1 MNQKSVRKGESLIVN
16 GSFDKEDWIEGWQK
30 GAPPH
35 DAASLEE
42 PDYDGG
48 RIYVA
53 RLVVQATLE
62 QRFPLPVLRSEG
74 VTHVLSF
81 LFQSSLKDGFF
92 RIARDGKW
100 GDDIDLPVGGV
111 VASDDPPYEIL
122 PVDDPLDF
130 NPAYREYV
138 VDLQPNDRNES
149 LAVLF
154 GFPNELEPA
163 GMSFTRVRFG
173 ILLEPLQLLHV
184 QVDEQTHA
192 EGAVYVCR
200 GAEGIRAHTL
210 MFQEVVGGAWQGSE
224 VALSMADENED
235 LDPNVVMTPALDTL
249 QVLENPWSFT
259 IWNTASVRVLEL
271 LIVSRWDAEPYPLK
285 LSIGDHRVALA
296 DPKNGDFDPIVNKQS
311 VRLTGTVKSFY
322 TNAPLAD
329 RRVVWLLEGESKVT
343 HTDSSGG
350 VGVEYSPAVAGLQQV
365 NMAIDSLYYTSG
377 VLCETLEV
385 KVLAAD
391 PFDSAQVTFEGG
403 TQSSWGS
410 RAGYPHRGGLFTVR
424 VSASPGSELPDYPL
438 KLIWQGES
446 AESLGVTVTPPL
458 NTPVDWQSG
467 EVVWTLDCTHATK
480 DGEFELLLAAER
492 LQDMSSSNR
501 MSLGLNRYIV
511 GDTRQANRSP
521 VIDQV
526 ERVQVL
532 LQLVEPETREGV
544 ENVEVEW
551 QTPGG
556 SVTTLT
562 GQEGWTELSYQP
574 TADGP
579 QDLVA
584 TIQVRG
590 EEGETLEET
599 FPFTAWATNP
609 WKTEV
614 EWTIDNPLVPAA
626 LGFVCWRGETVT
638 LTLKPKP
645 GSQLL
650 DKDVMLDWR
659 DVDPGLGLTFD
670 RPIGVRERLTAAGLQ
685 WRITGGATKSGRFE
699 LKLSTEDIQDWELS
713 GRLIS
718 RNLADEGRVS
728 LDTTPVLSAVSS
740 YPCLG
745 AKHAFSFLPNPLGP
759 LSGLSM
765 VLDWTGMPAEQLNVI
780 VEPAVGTGVEIV
792 SGGARWSLD
801 CRNSQHAGDFSLQL
815 TLPQL
820 AMSSTWMAMSLGHN
834 RLEII
839 GQREATI
846 RPVLAENQSA
856 RVWVQVGSFY
866 TKAPVANI
874 PVSWKGEDDAQAL
887 IVPTRGDGW
896 SSYAYQPK
904 AAGLVEVKAEL
915 NSPYTGQS
923 PSTSLMVDGLQISP
937 WLGVVF
943 YRDLE
948 SGQKL
953 GEKTAFP
960 RRAND
965 YSYSIAS
972 TTADNPI
979 MGIPV
984 RLGWAGTLPND
995 LSVTVAPVLG
1005 DKRPMGMSGLK
1016 WDVKCGDRK
1025 DGSFRWFAEAANLL
1039 ELSPRQPFSLG
1050 IRYDPTHA
1058 LDSEPVLTKD
1068 A

>member
-1 MNQKSVRKGESLIVN
+1 MNKKSVRKGESLIVN
-16 GSFDKEDWIEGWQK
+16 GSFDKDHWFEGWEK

-35 DAASLEE
+35 HAASLEE
-42 PDYDGG
+42 PDFEGG

-62 QRFPLPVLRSEG
+62 QAFTLPPLRGEG
-74 VTHVLSF
+74 VKHVLSF
-81 LFQSSLKDGFF
+81 LYQSSLKDGFF

-100 GDDIDLPVGGV
+100 GDDIDLPVGSV
-111 VASDDPPYEIL
+111 VASDDPPQEIL
-122 PVDDPLDF
+122 PIEDPLDF
-130 NPAYREYV
+130 IPLYREYV

-154 GFPNELEPA
+154 GFPNEREPA
-163 GMSFTRVRFG
+163 GMNFTRVHFG
-173 ILLEPLQLLHV
+173 IQLEPLQLLHV

-192 EGAVYVCR
+192 DGTVYVCR
-200 GAEGIRAHTL
+200 GAEAHTL
-210 MFQEVVGGAWQGSE
+210 TFREADGGAWQGSE

-235 LDPNVVMTPALDTL
+235 PDPNVVMTPALDTL

-322 TNAPLAD
+322 TDFPLMN
-329 RRVVWLLEGESKVT
+329 RRVVWKLEGESKLT
-343 HTDSSGG
+343 HTDSSGV
-350 VGVEYSPAVAGLQQV
+350 VGVDYLPAVAGLQTV
-365 NMAIDSLYYTSG
+365 SIEIDSLYYTSG
-377 VLCETLEV
+377 VLNETLEV

-403 TQSSWGS
+403 TQSLWGS
-410 RAGYPHRGGLFTVR
+410 RTGYPHRGGMFTVR

-438 KLIWQGES
+438 MLIWQGES

-467 EVVWTLDCTHATK
+467 EVVWTLDCTDATK
-480 DGEFELLLAAER
+480 DGEFELQLAAER
-492 LQDMSSSNR
+492 LQDRSSSNR

-521 VIDQV
+521 VIDQA

-532 LQLVEPETREGV
+532 LQLVEPDTREGV

-551 QTPGG
+551 QTPGV

-562 GQEGWTELSYQP
+562 GQGGWTELSYQP
-574 TADGP
+574 TAAGP
-579 QDLVA
+579 QNLVA

-599 FPFTAWATNP
+599 FPFMARATNP

-638 LTLKPKP
+638 LTLTPKP

-670 RPIGVRERLTAAGLQ
+670 RPIGVPERLTAAGLQ

-699 LKLSTEDIQDWELS
+699 LKLSTEVIIQDWELS

-718 RNLADEGRVS
+718 RNLADEGRFS
-728 LDTTPVLSAVSS
+728 LDTTPVLCAVSS

-745 AKHAFSFLPNPLGP
+745 AKHTFSFLPNPLGP

-765 VLDWTGMPAEQLNVI
+765 VLDWNGIPAEQLNVI
-780 VEPAVGTGVEIV
+780 VEPAVGTDVEIV

-801 CRNSQHAGDFSLQL
+801 CSNSQHAGDFSLQL

-820 AMSSTWMAMSLGHN
+820 AMSSTSMAMSLGHN

-846 RPVLAENQSA
+846 RPVLTGNESA
-856 RVWVQVGSFY
+856 RVWIQVGSFY

-874 PVSWKGEDDAQAL
+874 PVSWKGEGDAQAL

-943 YRDLE
+943 YRNLE

-972 TTADNPI
+972 TTTDNPL

-984 RLGWAGTLPND
+984 RLGWAGTSPND

-1005 DKRPMGMSGLK
+1005 DKQPMGMDGVK

-1025 DGSFRWFAEAANLL
+1025 DGSFSWFAEAANLL

-1050 IRYDPTHA
+1050 ILYD
-1058 LDSEPVLTKD
+1058 
-1068 A
+1068 

>member
-1 MNQKSVRKGESLIVN
+1 MGKGC
-16 GSFDKEDWIEGWQK
+16 
-30 GAPPH
+30 PPH

-42 PDYDGG
+42 PDYDG
-48 RIYVA
+48 RPIYVA
-53 RLVVQATLE
+53 RLVVQATL
-62 QRFPLPVLRSEG
+62 QQKFPLPVLRSEG

-81 LFQSSLKDGFF
+81 LYQSTRANGFF
-92 RIARDGKW
+92 RIARDDVW
-100 GDDIDLPVGGV
+100 GENIELPVGSV
-111 VASDDPPYEIL
+111 VASDDPPNEIL
-122 PVDDPLDF
+122 PAADPLDF
-130 NPAYREYV
+130 IPTYREHV
-138 VDLQPNDRNES
+138 VDLQPDDRNES

-154 GFPNELEPA
+154 GFPNVREPA
-163 GMSFTRVRFG
+163 GMSFTRVHFG
-173 ILLEPLQLLHV
+173 IQLEPLQLLHV

-192 EGAVYVCR
+192 NGTVYLCR
-200 GAEGIRAHTL
+200 GAEGIKVT
-210 MFQEVVGGAWQGSE
+210 FQEAAGGAWQGSE

-235 LDPNVVMTPALDTL
+235 LDPNVVITPELDTL
-249 QVLENPWSFT
+249 QMLENPWLFS
-259 IWNTASVRVLEL
+259 ISGTASVRVLEL
-271 LIVSRWDAEPYPLK
+271 MIVSRWDAEPCPLK

-322 TNAPLAD
+322 TDLPLEG
-329 RRVVWLLEGESKVT
+329 RRVVWSLEGESKVT

-350 VGVEYSPAVAGLQQV
+350 VGVEYSPAVAGLQKV
-365 NMAIDSLYYTSG
+365 DIAIDSPYYTSG
-377 VLCETLEV
+377 VLNETLEV

-403 TQSSWGS
+403 TQSLWGS
-410 RAGYPHRGGLFTVR
+410 RVGYPHRGGMFTVR
-424 VSASPGSELPDYPL
+424 VSASPDSELPDYPL

-446 AESLGVTVTPPL
+446 AESLGVTVIPPL

-467 EVVWTLDCTHATK
+467 EVVWTLNCTHATK

-492 LQDMSSSNR
+492 LQDTSSSNR

-521 VIDQV
+521 VIDQA

-532 LQLVEPETREGV
+532 LQLVEPDTREGV

-562 GQEGWTELSYQP
+562 GQGGWTELSYQP
-574 TADGP
+574 TAAGP
-579 QDLVA
+579 QNLVA

-599 FPFTAWATNP
+599 FPFMAWATNP

-614 EWTIDNPLVPAA
+614 EWTVGTPLVPAA

-638 LTLKPKP
+638 LTLTPKP

-650 DKDVMLDWR
+650 DKDVMLNWR

-670 RPIGVRERLTAAGLQ
+670 RPIGVPERLTAAGLQ

-699 LKLSTEDIQDWELS
+699 LKLSTEVIIQDWELS

-765 VLDWTGMPAEQLNVI
+765 VLNWRGIPAEQLNVI

-801 CRNSQHAGDFSLQL
+801 CSNSQHAGDFSLQL

-820 AMSSTWMAMSLGHN
+820 AMSSTLVAMSLGHN

-846 RPVLAENQSA
+846 RPVLTGNESA

-874 PVSWKGEDDAQAL
+874 PVSWKGKDDTQWL
-887 IVPTRGDGW
+887 TVPTRGDGW

-904 AAGLVEVKAEL
+904 TTGPAEVKAEVK
-915 NSPYTGQS
+915 SPYTGQS
-923 PSTSLMVDGLQISP
+923 SSASLEVDALPTSP
-937 WLGVVF
+937 WLGVIF

-953 GEKTAFP
+953 GGKTEFP

-972 TTADNPI
+972 TTTDNPL

-1025 DGSFRWFAEAANLL
+1025 DGSFSWFAEAANLL

-1050 IRYDPTHA
+1050 IPYDRPMPSI
-1058 LDSEPVLTKD
+1058 L
-1068 A
+1068 

>member
-1 MNQKSVRKGESLIVN
+1 MNKKSVRKGESLIVN
-16 GSFDKEDWIEGWQK
+16 GSFDKNDGDDWFEGWKK

-35 DAASLEE
+35 HHADLEDPVYE
-42 PDYDGG
+42 G
-48 RIYVA
+48 RPIYVA

-62 QRFPLPVLRSEG
+62 QKFPLPVLRGAG

-81 LFQSSLKDGFF
+81 LYQSTKANGFF
-92 RIARDGKW
+92 RIAHDDVW
-100 GDDIDLPVGGV
+100 GEDIALPVGSV
-111 VASDDPPYEIL
+111 VTSDDPPYEIL
-122 PVDDPLDF
+122 PIEDPLDF
-130 NPAYREYV
+130 VPTYRKHEV
-138 VDLQPNDRNES
+138 ELQSDDRNES

-154 GFPNELEPA
+154 GFPNVNEPA

-173 ILLEPLQLLHV
+173 IELESLQLLPV

-192 EGAVYVCR
+192 DGTVYVCR
-200 GAEGIRAHTL
+200 GATGVGKSHKL
-210 MFQEVVGGAWQGSE
+210 MFQEAAGGAWTGSE
-224 VALSMADENED
+224 VALLMADENED
-235 LDPNVVMTPALDTL
+235 LDPNVVIDPELDKL
-249 QVLENPWSFT
+249 QVLESPWLFS
-259 IWNTASVRVLEL
+259 ISGTASVRELEL
-271 LIVSRWDAEPYPLK
+271 MIVSRWDAEPYPLK

-296 DPKNGDFDPIVNKQS
+296 APQNGDFDPIVNKQS
-311 VRLTGTVKSFY
+311 VRLTGKVKSFY
-322 TNAPLAD
+322 TGLPLVG

-343 HTDSSGG
+343 HTDSSGD
-350 VGVEYSPAVAGLQQV
+350 VDVEYSPAVAGLQSV
-365 NMAIDSLYYTSG
+365 NIAIDSPYYTSG
-377 VLCETLEV
+377 ELNETLEV
-385 KVLAAD
+385 KVLKAD
-391 PFDSAQVTFEGG
+391 PFDTAQVAFEGG
-403 TQSSWGS
+403 AQSSWGS
-410 RAGYPHRGGLFTVR
+410 RVGYPHRGGVFTVR

-438 KLIWQGES
+438 MLIWKGES
-446 AESLGVTVTPPL
+446 AESLCIKVTPSL

-467 EVVWTLDCTHATK
+467 EVVWTLDCTQATK

-492 LQDMSSSNR
+492 LQDTSSSNR

-521 VIDQV
+521 VIDQA

-532 LQLVEPETREGV
+532 LQLVEPDTREGV

-556 SVTTLT
+556 LVKTFT
-562 GQEGWTELSYQP
+562 GQGGWTELSYQP
-574 TADGP
+574 IEEGP

-590 EEGETLEET
+590 EEGETLKET
-599 FPFTAWATNP
+599 FPFTAWRTNP

-614 EWTIDNPLVPAA
+614 EWTIGNPLVPAA

-650 DKDVMLDWR
+650 DKEVTLDWR
-659 DVDPGLGLTFD
+659 DGEPGLGLTFD
-670 RPIGVRERLTAAGLQ
+670 RPIGVPERLTDAGLE
-685 WRITGGATKSGRFE
+685 WKITGGATKSGRFE
-699 LKLSTEDIQDWELS
+699 LKLSALGVISQDWELS

-718 RNLADEGRVS
+718 RNLADEGRVL
-728 LDTTPVLSAVSS
+728 LDATPVPSAVS

-759 LSGLSM
+759 LSDLSM
-765 VLDWTGMPAEQLNVI
+765 ALDWNGIPVEQLNVI
-780 VEPAVGTGVEIV
+780 VEPAVGTGVEIL

-801 CRNSQHAGDFSLQL
+801 CRNSQHSGEFSLKL
-815 TLPQL
+815 SLPQL
-820 AMSSTWMAMSLGHN
+820 AMTSTSMAMSLGHN

-839 GQREATI
+839 GQRKATI
-846 RPVLAENQSA
+846 RPVLAEIESA

-874 PVSWKGEDDAQAL
+874 PVSWKGKDDTQAL

-904 AAGLVEVKAEL
+904 TTGPAEVEAEV

-923 PSTSLMVDGLQISP
+923 SSASLEVDALPTSP
-937 WLGVVF
+937 WLDMVF
-943 YRDLE
+943 YRALE

-965 YSYSIAS
+965 YSYSIAPS
-972 TTADNPI
+972 IIGNPLTDI
-979 MGIPV
+979 SV

-995 LSVTVAPVLG
+995 LRVTVTPALG
-1005 DKRPMGMSGLK
+1005 EKRSMMGMAGLT
-1016 WDVKCGDRK
+1016 WDAECGNKR

-1039 ELSPRQPFSLG
+1039 ELSPPQSFSLG
-1050 IRYDPTHA
+1050 IPYDQPT
-1058 LDSEPVLTKD
+1058 P
-1068 A
+1068 

>member
-1 MNQKSVRKGESLIVN
+1 MNKKSVRKGESLIVN
-16 GSFDKEDWIEGWQK
+16 GSFDKNDGDDGDDWFEGWKK
-30 GAPPH
+30 GDPPH
-35 DAASLEE
+35 HYADLNT
-42 PDYDGG
+42 PDYEGVT
-48 RIYVA
+48 IHVA
-53 RLVVQATLE
+53 LLVVQATLE
-62 QRFPLPVLRSEG
+62 QKFPLPVLRGAG

-81 LFQSSLKDGFF
+81 LYESMGKSGFF
-92 RIARDGKW
+92 RIAYDDVW
-100 GDDIDLPVGGV
+100 GEDMELPVGTV
-111 VASDDPPYEIL
+111 VASDDPSYEIL
-122 PVDDPLDF
+122 PVEDPLDF
-130 NPAYREYV
+130 IPVYREYK
-138 VDLQPNDRNES
+138 VDLQPDDRSES

-154 GFPNELEPA
+154 GFPNLPEPA
-163 GMSFTRVRFG
+163 GMRFTRVRFG
-173 ILLEPLQLLHV
+173 IQLEPLQLLPV

-192 EGAVYVCR
+192 DGIVYVCR
-200 GAEGIRAHTL
+200 GATGIGESHKLT
-210 MFQEVVGGAWQGSE
+210 FQEAAGGAWEGSE
-224 VALSMADENED
+224 VALMMADENED
-235 LDPNVVMTPALDTL
+235 LDPNVVIAPELDKL
-249 QVLENPWSFT
+249 QVLESPWLFS
-259 IWNTASVRVLEL
+259 ISGTASVRELEL
-271 LIVSRWDAEPYPLK
+271 MIVSRWDAEPYPLK

-322 TNAPLAD
+322 TDLPLMG

-343 HTDSSGG
+343 HTDSSGD
-350 VGVEYSPAVAGLQQV
+350 VDVEYSPAVAGLQQV
-365 NMAIDSLYYTSG
+365 SIAIDSPYYTSG
-377 VLCETLEV
+377 ELNKTLEV

-391 PFDSAQVTFEGG
+391 PFDTAQVAFEGG
-403 TQSSWGS
+403 AQSSWGS
-410 RAGYPHRGGLFTVR
+410 RTGYPHRGGVFTVR

-438 KLIWQGES
+438 MLIWRGES
-446 AESLGVTVTPPL
+446 AESLGITVTPPL
-458 NTPVDWQSG
+458 DTPVDWQSG
-467 EVVWTLDCTHATK
+467 EVVWTLDCTRATK

-492 LQDMSSSNR
+492 LLDTSSSNR

-521 VIDQV
+521 IIDQA

-551 QTPGG
+551 QTTDGL
-556 SVTTLT
+556 VKTFT
-562 GQEGWTELSYQP
+562 GQGGWTELSYQP
-574 TADGP
+574 TAAGP
-579 QDLVA
+579 QELVA
-584 TIQVRG
+584 TIQVRS
-590 EEGETLEET
+590 EEGETLKET
-599 FPFTAWATNP
+599 FPFTAWRTNP
-609 WKTEV
+609 WKDEV
-614 EWTIDNPLVPAA
+614 EWMIDNTLVPAA

-638 LTLKPKP
+638 LTLTPKP

-650 DKDVMLDWR
+650 DKDVTLDWR
-659 DVDPGLGLTFD
+659 NSDPDLGLTFD
-670 RPIGVRERLTAAGLQ
+670 PPIGVPKKLTAAGLQ
-685 WRITGGATKSGRFE
+685 WKITGGATKSGRFE
-699 LKLSTEDIQDWELS
+699 LKLSALEVISQDWELS

-759 LSGLSM
+759 LSDLSM
-765 VLDWTGMPAEQLNVI
+765 VLDWNGIPVEQLNVI
-780 VEPAVGTGVEIV
+780 VEPAVGAGVEIL

-820 AMSSTWMAMSLGHN
+820 AMSSASMAMSLGHN

-839 GQREATI
+839 GQRDATI
-846 RPVLAENQSA
+846 RPVLAENESA

-874 PVSWKGEDDAQAL
+874 PVSWKGKDDTQAL

-904 AAGLVEVKAEL
+904 TTDPAEVEAEV

-923 PSTSLMVDGLQISP
+923 QPTSLMVDGLPTSP
-937 WLGVVF
+937 WLDMVF

-965 YSYSIAS
+965 YSYSIAPS
-972 TTADNPI
+972 IIGNPLTDI
-979 MGIPV
+979 SV

-995 LSVTVAPVLG
+995 LSVTVVPALG
-1005 DKRPMGMSGLK
+1005 EKRSMMGMAGLT
-1016 WDVKCGDRK
+1016 WGAECGNKR

-1039 ELSPRQPFSLG
+1039 ELSPQQSFSLG
-1050 IRYDPTHA
+1050 IPYDPPT
-1058 LDSEPVLTKD
+1058 P
-1068 A
+1068 

>member
-1 MNQKSVRKGESLIVN
+1 MNKKSVREGESLIVN
-16 GSFDKEDWIEGWQK
+16 GSFDKDDWFEGWKK
-30 GAPPH
+30 GDDPH
-35 DAASLEE
+35 HHASLEE
-42 PDYDGG
+42 PDYEGK

-62 QRFPLPVLRSEG
+62 QKFPLPVLRGAG

-81 LFQSSLKDGFF
+81 LYQSTLKNGFF
-92 RIARDGKW
+92 RIAHDDVW
-100 GDDIDLPVGGV
+100 GENMDLPVGTV

-122 PVDDPLDF
+122 PLEDPLDF
-130 NPAYREYV
+130 IPTYREHV
-138 VDLQPNDRNES
+138 VGLQPDDRTES

-154 GFPNELEPA
+154 GFPDEYEPA
-163 GMSFTRVRFG
+163 GMSFTCVRFG
-173 ILLEPLQLLHV
+173 IQLKPLQLLPV
-184 QVDEQTHA
+184 QVDEQAHA
-192 EGAVYVCR
+192 DGTVYVCR
-200 GAEGIRAHTL
+200 GATGVGESHKLT
-210 MFQEVVGGAWQGSE
+210 FQEAAGGAWKGSE
-224 VALSMADENED
+224 VALLMADENED
-235 LDPNVVMTPALDTL
+235 LDPNVVIHPELDKL
-249 QVLENPWSFT
+249 QVLESPWLFS
-259 IWNTASVRVLEL
+259 ISGTASVRELEL
-271 LIVSRWDAEPYPLK
+271 MIVSRWDAEPYPLK

-311 VRLTGTVKSFY
+311 VRLTGKVKSFY
-322 TNAPLAD
+322 TDLPLGG

-343 HTDSSGG
+343 HTDSSGD
-350 VGVEYSPAVAGLQQV
+350 VDVEYSPAVAGLQPV
-365 NMAIDSLYYTSG
+365 NIAIDSPYYTSG
-377 VLCETLEV
+377 ELNETLEV

-391 PFDSAQVTFEGG
+391 PFDTAQVAFEGG
-403 TQSSWGS
+403 AQSSWGS
-410 RAGYPHRGGLFTVR
+410 RVGYPHRGGVFTVR

-438 KLIWQGES
+438 MLNWKGES
-446 AESLGVTVTPPL
+446 AESLCVIVTPPL

-467 EVVWTLDCTHATK
+467 EVVWTLDCTNAAK

-492 LQDMSSSNR
+492 LLDTSSSNR

-521 VIDQV
+521 VFDQA

-556 SVTTLT
+556 LVKTFT

-574 TADGP
+574 TFDGP

-599 FPFTAWATNP
+599 FPFTAWETNP
-609 WKTEV
+609 WKAEV
-614 EWTIDNPLVPAA
+614 EWTFGNPLVPET
-626 LGFVCWRGETVT
+626 LGFVCWRDETVT

-645 GSQLL
+645 DSQLL
-650 DKDVMLDWR
+650 DKDVTLDWR
-659 DVDPGLGLTFD
+659 NSDPDLGLTFD
-670 RPIGVRERLTAAGLQ
+670 PPIGVPKKLTATGLQ
-685 WRITGGATKSGRFE
+685 WKITGGTTKSGRFE
-699 LKLSTEDIQDWELS
+699 LKLSALEMISQDLELT

-728 LDTTPVLSAVSS
+728 LDTTPVLPAVSS

-759 LSGLSM
+759 LSDLSM
-765 VLDWTGMPAEQLNVI
+765 ALDWNGIPVEQLNVI
-780 VEPAVGTGVEIV
+780 VEPAVGTDVEIL

-801 CRNSQHAGDFSLQL
+801 CRNSQHAGEFSLQL
-815 TLPQL
+815 SLPQL
-820 AMSSTWMAMSLGHN
+820 AMTSTSMAMSLGHN

-839 GQREATI
+839 GQRKATI
-846 RPVLAENQSA
+846 RPVLAEIESA

-874 PVSWKGEDDAQAL
+874 PVSWKGKDDTQAL

-904 AAGLVEVKAEL
+904 STGPAEVEAEV

-923 PSTSLMVDGLQISP
+923 SSASLEVDALPTSP
-937 WLGVVF
+937 WLDMVF
-943 YRDLE
+943 YQDLE

-960 RRAND
+960 RRAKN
-965 YSYSIAS
+965 YSYSIAPS
-972 TTADNPI
+972 VIGNPLTDI
-979 MGIPV
+979 SV

-995 LSVTVAPVLG
+995 LSVTVTPALG
-1005 DKRPMGMSGLK
+1005 EKRSMMGMAGLT
-1016 WDVKCGDRK
+1016 WDAECGNKR

-1039 ELSPRQPFSLG
+1039 ELSPQQSFSLG
-1050 IRYDPTHA
+1050 IPYDPPT
-1058 LDSEPVLTKD
+1058 P
-1068 A
+1068 

>member
-1 MNQKSVRKGESLIVN
+1 M
-16 GSFDKEDWIEGWQK
+16 
-30 GAPPH
+30 
-35 DAASLEE
+35 
-42 PDYDGG
+42 
-48 RIYVA
+48 
-53 RLVVQATLE
+53 
-62 QRFPLPVLRSEG
+62 
-74 VTHVLSF
+74 
-81 LFQSSLKDGFF
+81 
-92 RIARDGKW
+92 
-100 GDDIDLPVGGV
+100 
-111 VASDDPPYEIL
+111 
-122 PVDDPLDF
+122 
-130 NPAYREYV
+130 
-138 VDLQPNDRNES
+138 
-149 LAVLF
+149 
-154 GFPNELEPA
+154 
-163 GMSFTRVRFG
+163 
-173 ILLEPLQLLHV
+173 
-184 QVDEQTHA
+184 
-192 EGAVYVCR
+192 
-200 GAEGIRAHTL
+200 
-210 MFQEVVGGAWQGSE
+210 
-224 VALSMADENED
+224 
-235 LDPNVVMTPALDTL
+235 
-249 QVLENPWSFT
+249 
-259 IWNTASVRVLEL
+259 
-271 LIVSRWDAEPYPLK
+271 
-285 LSIGDHRVALA
+285 
-296 DPKNGDFDPIVNKQS
+296 
-311 VRLTGTVKSFY
+311 
-322 TNAPLAD
+322 
-329 RRVVWLLEGESKVT
+329 
-343 HTDSSGG
+343 
-350 VGVEYSPAVAGLQQV
+350 
-365 NMAIDSLYYTSG
+365 
-377 VLCETLEV
+377 
-385 KVLAAD
+385 
-391 PFDSAQVTFEGG
+391 
-403 TQSSWGS
+403 
-410 RAGYPHRGGLFTVR
+410 FTVR

-438 KLIWQGES
+438 TLIWEGES
-446 AESLGVTVTPPL
+446 AESLGITVTPSL
-458 NTPVDWQSG
+458 DEPVDWKSG

-480 DGEFELLLAAER
+480 DGEFELLLVAKR
-492 LQDMSSSNR
+492 LQDRSSSNR

-526 ERVQVL
+526 EHVQVL

-562 GQEGWTELSYQP
+562 GKGGWTELSYQP
-574 TADGP
+574 TAAGP

-609 WKTEV
+609 WKDEV
-614 EWTIDNPLVPAA
+614 EWTIDNQLVPAA

-638 LTLKPKP
+638 LTLTPKP

-650 DKDVMLDWR
+650 DKEVTLDWR
-659 DVDPGLGLTFD
+659 DGDPGLGLTFD
-670 RPIGVRERLTAAGLQ
+670 RPIGVPERLTAAGLQ

-699 LKLSTEDIQDWELS
+699 LKLSTEVIIQDWELS

-718 RNLADEGRVS
+718 KNLADEGRVS
-728 LDTTPVLSAVSS
+728 LDATPVLSAVSS

-765 VLDWTGMPAEQLNVI
+765 VLDWNGIPAEQLNVI

-820 AMSSTWMAMSLGHN
+820 AMSSTAMAMSLGHN

-846 RPVLAENQSA
+846 RPVLTGNESA

-874 PVSWKGEDDAQAL
+874 PVSWKGKDDTQAL

-896 SSYAYQPK
+896 SSCAYQPK
-904 AAGLVEVKAEL
+904 TIGPAEVKAEV

-923 PSTSLMVDGLQISP
+923 SSASLEVDALPTSP

-953 GEKTAFP
+953 GEKTEFP

-972 TTADNPI
+972 TTTDNPL

-984 RLGWAGTLPND
+984 RLGWEGTLPND
-995 LSVTVAPVLG
+995 LSVTVAPALG
-1005 DKRPMGMSGLK
+1005 AKRSMGMPGLA
-1016 WDVKCGDRK
+1016 WGAECGNKK
-1025 DGSFRWFAEAANLL
+1025 DGSFSWFAEAANLL

-1050 IRYDPTHA
+1050 IPYD
-1058 LDSEPVLTKD
+1058 
-1068 A
+1068 

>member
-1 MNQKSVRKGESLIVN
+1 MNKKSVRKGESLIVN
-16 GSFDKEDWIEGWQK
+16 GSFDKDDWFEGWKK

-42 PDYDGG
+42 PDYEGG

-53 RLVVQATLE
+53 RLVDQATLE
-62 QRFPLPVLRSEG
+62 QKFFLPGLHSEG

-81 LFQSSLKDGFF
+81 LYQSKGASGFF
-92 RIARDGKW
+92 RIARDDVW
-100 GDDIDLPVGGV
+100 GENIELPVGTV
-111 VASDDPPYEIL
+111 VASDDPPNEIL
-122 PVDDPLDF
+122 SIEDPLDF
-130 NPAYREYV
+130 IPTYREYV
-138 VDLQPNDRNES
+138 VDLQPDDCNKS

-154 GFPNELEPA
+154 GFPNGSEPA
-163 GMSFTRVRFG
+163 GMSFTRVHFG
-173 ILLEPLQLLHV
+173 IVLEPLKLLHV
-184 QVDEQTHA
+184 QVDEQVHA
-192 EGAVYVCR
+192 DGTVYLCR
-200 GAEGIRAHTL
+200 GATENGAHTL
-210 MFQEVVGGAWQGSE
+210 TFQEAAGGAWQGSE

-235 LDPNVVMTPALDTL
+235 LDPNVVIDPKLGQL
-249 QVLENPWSFT
+249 QMLENPWSFS
-259 IWNTASVRVLEL
+259 ISGTASVRELEL
-271 LIVSRWDAEPYPLK
+271 MIVSKWDAEPCPLT

-296 DPKNGDFDPIVNKQS
+296 DCKNGDFDPIVNKQS

-322 TNAPLAD
+322 TDLPLVD
-329 RRVVWLLEGESKVT
+329 RQVVWLLEGESKVT

-365 NMAIDSLYYTSG
+365 NIAIDSLYYTSG
-377 VLCETLEV
+377 VLSKTLEV

-391 PFDSAQVTFEGG
+391 PFDSAQVAFEGG
-403 TQSSWGS
+403 AQSSWGS
-410 RAGYPHRGGLFTVR
+410 RAGYPHRGGKSTVR

-438 KLIWQGES
+438 MLIWKGES
-446 AESLGVTVTPPL
+446 AESLGITVYPPL
-458 NTPVDWQSG
+458 NTPVDWTSG

-492 LQDMSSSNR
+492 LRDTSSSNR

-521 VIDQV
+521 VIDQA

-532 LQLVEPETREGV
+532 LQLVEPGTREGV

-562 GQEGWTELSYQP
+562 GQGGWTELSYQP
-574 TADGP
+574 TAAGH

-590 EEGETLEET
+590 EEGKTLEET
-599 FPFTAWATNP
+599 FPFTALATNP
-609 WKTEV
+609 WKAEV
-614 EWTIDNPLVPAA
+614 EWTFDKSHVPAA
-626 LGFVCWRGETVT
+626 LGFVCWRGEAVILT
-638 LTLKPKP
+638 LTPKS
-645 GSQLL
+645 GSKLL
-650 DKDVMLDWR
+650 DEDVTLDWR
-659 DVDPGLGLTFD
+659 DSDPGLGLTFD
-670 RPIGVRERLTAAGLQ
+670 PPIGVPKKLTSAGLK
-685 WRITGGATKSGRFE
+685 WEITGGATKSGRFE
-699 LKLSTEDIQDWELS
+699 LKLSTGLIIQNLELS

-745 AKHAFSFLPNPLGP
+745 ANHAFSFLPNPLGP

-765 VLDWTGMPAEQLNVI
+765 ELVWNGIPAEQLNVI
-780 VEPAVGTGVEIV
+780 VRPAVGAGVEIV
-792 SGGARWSLD
+792 SGGAQWSLD
-801 CRNSQHAGDFSLQL
+801 CSNSQHAGDFSLQL

-820 AMSSTWMAMSLGHN
+820 AMTSTSMAMSLGHN

-846 RPVLAENQSA
+846 RPVLAENESA

-874 PVSWKGEDDAQAL
+874 PVSWKGKEDAQAL

-904 AAGLVEVKAEL
+904 TTGAAEVKAEVK
-915 NSPYTGQS
+915 SPYTGQS
-923 PSTSLMVDGLQISP
+923 SSASLEVDALPTSP

-943 YRDLE
+943 YRTPE
-948 SGQKL
+948 SGNKL

-960 RRAND
+960 RRANN
-965 YSYSIAS
+965 YSYSIAC
-972 TTADNPI
+972 TTVDNPL
-979 MGIPV
+979 MDTLV

-1005 DKRPMGMSGLK
+1005 DKRPMGMAGLA
-1016 WDVKCGDRK
+1016 WGVECGNIK
-1025 DGSFRWFAEAANLL
+1025 DGSFSWFAEADILL
-1039 ELSPRQPFSLG
+1039 KLSPRQPFSLG
-1050 IRYDPTHA
+1050 ILYD
-1058 LDSEPVLTKD
+1058 
-1068 A
+1068 

>member
-1 MNQKSVRKGESLIVN
+1 LVEHKDLIIMNKKSVRKGESLIVN
-16 GSFDKEDWIEGWQK
+16 GSFDKDDWLEGWKK
-30 GAPPH
+30 GTPPH
-35 DAASLEE
+35 HAADLAA
-42 PDYDGG
+42 PDYEGG

-62 QRFPLPVLRSEG
+62 QRFPLPVLRGEG

-81 LFQSSLKDGFF
+81 LYQSRLKSGFF
-92 RIARDGKW
+92 GIARDEVW
-100 GDDIDLPVGGV
+100 GDNIELPVGTV

-122 PVDDPLDF
+122 PVEDPLDF
-130 NPAYREYV
+130 IPTYREYV
-138 VDLQPNDRNES
+138 VDLQPDDRNES
-149 LAVLF
+149 LVVLF
-154 GFPNELEPA
+154 GFPDVPEPA
-163 GMSFTRVRFG
+163 GMSFTRVHFG
-173 ILLEPLQLLHV
+173 IQLEPLQLLHV

-192 EGAVYVCR
+192 DGTVYLCR
-200 GAEGIRAHTL
+200 GAEGIEV
-210 MFQEVVGGAWQGSE
+210 MFQEADGGAWQGSD

-235 LDPNVVMTPALDTL
+235 LDPKVVMTPEPDTL
-249 QVLENPWSFT
+249 QMLENLWLFS
-259 IWNTASVRVLEL
+259 ISGTASVRVLEL
-271 LIVSRWDAEPYPLK
+271 MIVSRWDAEPCPLT

-296 DPKNGDFDPIVNKQS
+296 DPQNGDFDPIVNKQS

-322 TNAPLAD
+322 TDLPLVD

-377 VLCETLEV
+377 VLSETLEV

-403 TQSSWGS
+403 TQSLWGS
-410 RAGYPHRGGLFTVR
+410 RTGYPHRGGMFTVR
-424 VSASPGSELPDYPL
+424 VSASPGSDLPDYPL
-438 KLIWQGES
+438 MLIWQGES

-480 DGEFELLLAAER
+480 DGEFELLLAAKR

-511 GDTRQANRSP
+511 GGTRQANRSP

-544 ENVEVEW
+544 ENVDVEW

-562 GQEGWTELSYQP
+562 GKGGWTELSYQP
-574 TADGP
+574 TATGP

-614 EWTIDNPLVPAA
+614 EWTIGNPLVPAA

-638 LTLKPKP
+638 LTLTPKLD
-645 GSQLL
+645 SQLL
-650 DKDVMLDWR
+650 DKDVTLDWR

-670 RPIGVRERLTAAGLQ
+670 RAIGVPERLTAAGLE
-685 WRITGGATKSGRFE
+685 WKITGGATKSGMFE
-699 LKLSTEDIQDWELS
+699 LKLSTEAIIQDWDLS

-765 VLDWTGMPAEQLNVI
+765 VLDWNGIPAEQLNVI

-820 AMSSTWMAMSLGHN
+820 AMSWTLVAMSLGHN

-846 RPVLAENQSA
+846 RPVLTGNESA

-874 PVSWKGEDDAQAL
+874 PVSWKGKDDTQAL
-887 IVPTRGDGW
+887 IVPTGGDGW

-904 AAGLVEVKAEL
+904 TTGPAEVKAEV

-923 PSTSLMVDGLQISP
+923 SSASLEVDGLPTSP

-948 SGQKL
+948 SGKKL

-972 TTADNPI
+972 TTVDNPI

-995 LSVTVAPVLG
+995 LSVTVAPALGEKRSMGMPGLTWGAECG
-1005 DKRPMGMSGLK
+1005 DK
-1016 WDVKCGDRK
+1016 K

-1050 IRYDPTHA
+1050 IPYD
-1058 LDSEPVLTKD
+1058 
-1068 A
+1068 